1 MKELEEWSKIHNALE
16 RTEKLFWSCFQSYKE
31 EDPEEFSEIFP
42 KEKSNV
48 RIEFK
53 KIVHEV
59 ILPDYDQE
67 FISVYLN
74 IFVDDHN
81 VGWFK
86 NMFLMDGTDFDEFFV
101 IE

>member
-16 RTEKLFWSCFQSYKE
+16 RTEELFWSCFQSYKE

-48 RIEFK
+48 RIVFE

-67 FISVYLN
+67 FISIYIN
-74 IFVDDHN
+74 IFVDDHS